1 MKNKYLGRL
10 SMECKI
16 PIIADMEVVKK
27 RGRKRVHLMGKKK
40 NLPEKLKIGEAWKV
54 FGKWMVAI
62 GESDQ
67 NEVDIPM
74 YGIKSGHVC
83 IVLRG
88 LGFTLYFYELI
99 DDYTQEQY
107 KAFSHIRL
115 LLDRVLV
122 TNQAASARLRNFL
135 EKVEKHKGTLFP
147 DFFSNFDQ
155 NKIAE
160 WSDDIDSDI
169 EKWSNTPFEFQN
181 LNRGKYINEI
191 CNPTPEHLKWDIK
204 GCYEQLL
211 SAFNTLRPTLPEEN
225 IQIIDE
231 LIIRCEHGYFLAY
244 LIDKTIKEYEKK
256 HPKIA
261 KHGKRTTS
269 FLRKRVDRFR
279 RKREEKVK
287 LAAKEAFGLTPKVK
301 RKLKRMF
308 EFEGT
313 G

>member
-1 MKNKYLGRL
+1 
-10 SMECKI
+10 MECKI
-16 PIIADMEVVKK
+16 PIIADFEINSTK

-40 NLPEKLKIGEAWKV
+40 DLPAKLKIGEAWKV
-54 FGKWMVAI
+54 FGKWMVAM

-99 DDYTQEQY
+99 DDYTQDQY
-107 KAFSHIRL
+107 QAFKHIRL

-122 TNQAASARLRNFL
+122 TNQAASARLKNFL
-135 EKVEKHKGTLFP
+135 EKVEKHKGALFP
-147 DFFSNFDQ
+147 NFFTNFDQ
-155 NKIAE
+155 KKISE
-160 WSDDIDSDI
+160 WSEDIDNEI

-211 SAFNTLRPTLPEEN
+211 SAFNTLRPTLPKEN
-225 IQIIDE
+225 IAIIDE
-231 LIIRCEHGYFLAY
+231 LILRCEHGYFLGY
-244 LIDKTIKEYEKK
+244 LIDKTIKKYEKS
-256 HPKIA
+256 HPKVGRQKAGI
-261 KHGKRTTS
+261 RPTS
-269 FLRKRVDRFR
+269 FLTRKVNNYRQT
-279 RKREEKVK
+279 REKKVK
-287 LAAKEAFGLTPKVK
+287 LAAKESFGLTPKVM

-308 EFEGT
+308 EFHKELQ
-313 G
+313 